1 MSSAAPDPPPQPWAL
16 LLGGGQG
23 RRAGGPKALK
33 LVNDRP
39 VWRLQCERM
48 AAAGLRPLAVLHP
61 LAWHSPEPPLPGE
74 AVASDPEEPAFQSV
88 RRGLASV
95 PPGAA
100 LWVLPVDCPWPGAAV
115 LALLQAELAAGS
127 WLAVQPQALD
137 ETGQLRGGH
146 PLGLSAEAVTLLRAL
161 PAELAAQTRLD
172 HWLRARAERV
182 LRVTLAE
189 RAVLANHNLNGI
201 DQ

>member
-1 MSSAAPDPPPQPWAL
+1 
-16 LLGGGQG
+16 
-23 RRAGGPKALK
+23 
-33 LVNDRP
+33 
-39 VWRLQCERM
+39 M

-88 RRGLASV
+88 RRGLTPISQ
-95 PPGAA
+95 GAA
-100 LWVLPVDCPWPGAAV
+100 LWVLPVDCPWPGEGV
-115 LALLQAELAAGS
+115 LAQLQAQLATGR

-137 ETGQLRGGH
+137 ETGLLRGGH
-146 PLGLSAEAVTLLRAL
+146 PLGLSAEAVALLRAL
-161 PAELAAQTRLD
+161 PEELAAQTRLD
-172 HWLRARAERV
+172 HWLRAHAERV
-182 LRVTLAE
+182 LRLTVAE